1 MMCRCAD
8 NKNDKIMQQENL
20 IVNLTF
26 KFALDIIVYCELLE
40 AGRKYNMANQLFR
53 SGTSIGANVNEAQA
67 AQSTKDFL
75 AKMHIASKEA
85 RETKYWLD
93 LLAATGYINT
103 DDEIIAVMFRD
114 CESIVKILASILLT
128 IKQKEV

>member
-1 MMCRCAD
+1 M
-8 NKNDKIMQQENL
+8 KQENV
-20 IVNLTF
+20 IVELSFSFAVLTV
-26 KFALDIIVYCELLE
+26 KLYQKLVREEKEYVLSKQLLK
-40 AGRKYNMANQLFR
+40 A
-53 SGTSIGANVNEAQA
+53 GTSIGANVNEAQA